1 MLQLSTEFYEDP
13 EQVLGHRWMNRVTEH
28 QDFFTRSY
36 QLLFSNN
43 TGDYSSWYLTW
54 CAQFATQIF
63 SDQIK
68 GITHPRIYVFFCPET
83 CDHLTCVDD
92 PSIKFGL
99 WMNPHLRLMGAAF
112 PSFIPTYYFSFAWRP
127 HRFPC
132 YLQPGNTCWSLVEHV
147 DCCGNMWIYPHF
159 ELWGICACVA
169 PRGTKV

>member
-68 GITHPRIYVFFCPET
+68 GITHPRIYVFF
-83 CDHLTCVDD
+83 L
-92 PSIKFGL
+92 S
-99 WMNPHLRLMGAAF
+99 W
-112 PSFIPTYYFSFAWRP
+112 
-127 HRFPC
+127 
-132 YLQPGNTCWSLVEHV
+132 
-147 DCCGNMWIYPHF
+147 NMWSFDLCWWSIYQIWPMDESTFTTHGGSISKF
-159 ELWGICACVA
+159 HTHILFFICLTATQVPMLLATREHMLVIGRTCRLLWKYVNIPALWIMRHMCMCG
-169 PRGTKV
+169 P